1 MKSNENGSVTLIV
14 IVTILFIVILLSSY
28 LIYTSE
34 RRRAQ
39 LRETEIISNSYDGN
53 MAEIYNSIK

>member
-1 MKSNENGSVTLIV
+1 MKKNENGSVTLV
-14 IVTILFIVILLSSY
+14 VLVTVLFIVILLSSY
-28 LIYTSE
+28 LVYVSS

-39 LRETEIISNSYDGN
+39 LKETEAISESYDGN